1 MRGILK
7 LGGLQL
13 SDLRYSSFERGLI
26 DELFPNGKHG
36 DKLYYLSMSRNR
48 ANSFVNDQMFRRIL
62 FRFCLRGRSIS
73 KYGRI
78 VPINY
83 FNDVRIRGEM
93 EDRLISD
100 HNLIPLSLVDHV
112 DVFINGSLGN
122 EDFALLRAIEVRVPC
137 RYFTTK
143 MNFLMGRNAVEIGD
157 LSGYELEV
165 DEPSEIHGNESRI
178 DALGRYL
185 SGDYSDADLDEIRWR
200 DAWWISNHGKKKKIT
215 TEPPITITPQ
225 NFASNKKK
233 PAARATKIPAQMPCN
248 FLSVVPRITLPK
260 STAAKSHIGIK
271 NSEVTA
277 RNIE

>member
-1 MRGILK
+1 MKIIKLLEGSELLYHVTDAVSMRGILK

-112 DVFINGSLGN
+112 DVFINGSLGD

-165 DEPSEIHGNESRI
+165 DAPSEIHGNESRI

-200 DAWWISNHGKKKKIT
+200 DAWWISDGLGEHGLATGTDVGHKLRMVL
-215 TEPPITITPQ
+215 
-225 NFASNKKK
+225 
-233 PAARATKIPAQMPCN
+233 RAG
-248 FLSVVPRITLPK
+248 
-260 STAAKSHIGIK
+260 GIK
-271 NSEVTA
+271 GRHGVYDLIDRIMGEKK
-277 RNIE
+277 